1 MRARMHQWMVWMPA
15 FTALVI
21 PVHPRLSS
29 ISLLIWVVSALVF
42 EAICVFSKESSKHSD
57 TSLAALGRS
66 GIWFASG
73 AVGMYLMYG
82 LGLLW
87 TEHWELGKFA
97 MEVKFSLLLV
107 PLLTLHHVHRWGRS
121 GFEKAKNAFLLGLVG
136 FVVWRVSFALW
147 TGDKGAWRYDGLAGP
162 FHPTYIGMYLT
173 LAVLLTTS
181 KKLAMRV
188 MVGLAG
194 GFVGLLASKA
204 AWIVALGV
212 WGVEALRSRKGDVY
226 RTWTLLG
233 SIGLLITCGTLADEG
248 RSDELRKYVS
258 HGANLEQT
266 EPSMS
271 TPYSDASIPE
281 VKTGSSGG
289 RMQAWKASVAL
300 IRRHV
305 MGVGTGDVTDELC
318 SEYGHMGATYALKK
332 QMNPHSV
339 WLQMGVSHGVFGL
352 LLLLAWIGGTTA
364 IAWHS
369 GQWTLVL
376 WLGIWVV
383 NGCFESLLELQQGVV
398 PTVFLTLM
406 LAVMSSPDRA
416 STEH

>member
-1 MRARMHQWMVWMPA
+1 MR
-15 FTALVI
+15 
-21 PVHPRLSS
+21 
-29 ISLLIWVVSALVF
+29 
-42 EAICVFSKESSKHSD
+42 
-57 TSLAALGRS
+57 
-66 GIWFASG
+66 
-73 AVGMYLMYG
+73 
-82 LGLLW
+82 
-87 TEHWELGKFA
+87 
-97 MEVKFSLLLV
+97 
-107 PLLTLHHVHRWGRS
+107 
-121 GFEKAKNAFLLGLVG
+121 FLLGLVG

-173 LAVLLTTS
+173 LAVLLTAS

-266 EPSMS
+266 EPSVS

-305 MGVGTGDVTDELC
+305 MGVG
-318 SEYGHMGATYALKK
+318 
-332 QMNPHSV
+332 
-339 WLQMGVSHGVFGL
+339 
-352 LLLLAWIGGTTA
+352 
-364 IAWHS
+364 
-369 GQWTLVL
+369 
-376 WLGIWVV
+376 
-383 NGCFESLLELQQGVV
+383 
-398 PTVFLTLM
+398 
-406 LAVMSSPDRA
+406 DRRCNR
-416 STEH
+416 